1 MPGRILVVGR
11 HSFLAQHFLEA
22 LAPAEVLAVGH
33 EEIERP
39 DLFDGIGCVVNF
51 CRHPLAAS
59 DAYRLEQMDPDLR
72 LARRIGGRDIAYVML
87 SSRKVYAPSDA
98 PLSETSPTVPSDPY
112 GRHKLAVEHAL
123 RDLLGERLTVLRLAN
138 VFGYERAQGRRT
150 FVAMSLDSLA
160 REGRIRYAMSP
171 FVERDFL
178 PVVAFADVLAKVVR
192 APPGGV
198 AQCRLRHRPAGRPS
212 GALDPRGIW
221 PRRAG
226 DRLDRGE
233 GRLRARHRQARRAC
247 TAGPARSGPCAMP
260 ALRSAGAWPRT
271 SLSPAAERES
281 AASADRTH
289 PAPRPGKAR
298 RHRSPGS
305 ARPGRTSPRPRARGR
320 ARHRRCADSGRGRE
334 R

>member
-11 HSFLAQHFLEA
+11 HSFLARHFLEA

-39 DLFDGIGCVVNF
+39 DLFDDIGCVVNF
-51 CRHPLAAS
+51 CRHPMAAS
-59 DAYRLEQMDPDLR
+59 DAYRPEQMDLDLR

-123 RDLLGERLTVLRLAN
+123 RDLLGDRLTVLRLAN

-192 APPGGV
+192 APPGGMLNV
-198 AQCRLRHRPAGRPS
+198 GSGIGLPAGRLALWILEGFGRGELVISSTEEKDGFVLDIARLAGLYGRPCTL
-212 GALDPRGIW
+212 GALRDACLAIG
-221 PRRAG
+221 RR
-226 DRLDRGE
+226 L
-233 GRLRARHRQARRAC
+233 
-247 TAGPARSGPCAMP
+247 
-260 ALRSAGAWPRT
+260 
-271 SLSPAAERES
+271 AADLAQSSR
-281 AASADRTH
+281 
-289 PAPRPGKAR
+289 
-298 RHRSPGS
+298 
-305 ARPGRTSPRPRARGR
+305 
-320 ARHRRCADSGRGRE
+320 
-334 R
+334 